1 MGRILP
7 RDRAGWQPPEGLRPP
22 RVSKRWCTLHPRGG
36 SMTPLVAD
44 AHHHIWR
51 QADLA
56 WLQGPPQP
64 RIFGEYAAICRDY
77 PIEEYVAEARAA
89 GVLRSVYVQTNWPA
103 GREEEEVAWVQSVAD
118 RHGFPHAIVGYADLA
133 APAVGATLDRMSKHP
148 RLRGI
153 RQQLHWHETPL
164 YRFAARP
171 DLMDDPAWRR
181 GLGEVARRGLLF
193 ELQVFA
199 GQMADSTRLAR
210 DFPDLTLVLMHAGM
224 LEDRSPA
231 GWARWRDGM
240 RALAACPNVVVK
252 LSGLGTFVHR
262 CAVDLWRPVIEET
275 VAMFGAD
282 RCMFGS
288 NFPVEKLWTSY
299 ADLVAVVGECLAYLG
314 DRERAAVWS
323 QTCARV
329 YRLR

>member
-1 MGRILP
+1 MP
-7 RDRAGWQPPEGLRPP
+7 
-22 RVSKRWCTLHPRGG
+22 
-36 SMTPLVAD
+36 PLVVD

-64 RIFGEYAAICRDY
+64 RIFGEYTAIRGDY
-77 PIEEYVAEARAA
+77 PIEEYMAEARAA
-89 GVLRSVYVQTNWPA
+89 GVVGSVYVQTNWPA

-199 GQMADSTRLAR
+199 GQMEGAARLVR
-210 DFPDLTLVLMHAGM
+210 DFPHVTFVLMHAGM
-224 LEDRSPA
+224 LEDRAPE
-231 GWARWRDGM
+231 GWARWRAGM
-240 RALAACPNVVVK
+240 RALAAAPNVHVK
-252 LSGLGTFVHR
+252 LSGLGTFER
-262 CAVDLWRPVIEET
+262 ACSGDLWGPVIRET
-275 VAMFGAD
+275 VELFGPS

-288 NFPVEKLWTSY
+288 NFPIEKLWTDYRSIVG
-299 ADLVAVVGECLAYLG
+299 AVAGALSRLSAP
-314 DRERAAVWS
+314 DRDAVFYGN
-323 QTCARV
+323 AVRL
-329 YRLR
+329 YRL